1 MKKTL
6 SAVVAA
12 VFLSSTHAQTETTA
26 FSTLKQGTVD
36 LAWARGFTGRGVTI
50 GVIDQGFDLTHLDFA
65 GKVVA
70 TKNFV
75 SPNMSWGIHGTAM
88 AGVAAANKNNYGTL
102 GVAPDAKLVFAQV
115 GSGGTTNSIVES
127 AVYRALDWT
136 SLQGASVINL
146 SFGVGYASNF
156 VNSVYRNP
164 ITGTYFS
171 PSAYGVNYGAASSVI
186 NNYRVATDRGSI
198 LVVAAGNQ
206 ALPYAEFPAM
216 YATRTDFSNK
226 LILNGRMIVV
236 GAVDNNN
243 KLASFSNAAGHLC
256 QNFKGTQCL
265 DTYLTR
271 DFYVVAP
278 GVNVTVTQ
286 PNQLSGNK
294 NIATT
299 MSGTSPAA
307 AYVSGGMAIIK
318 QAWPQL
324 KPEQLVH
331 LILTTTKDLGAPG
344 TDNIYGRGLVDL
356 NKAVAPQGNLILAAR
371 NLVLPSAGLSS
382 TSGSMTTGFV
392 QIFRSTSVLSKI
404 QVLDDYG
411 RNYTADLGKA
421 IMARNP
427 LMFSPDSPWL
437 GYTGHN
443 TQSWIINPFIE
454 VKVMSTTGGAAAQ
467 LNYFVNN
474 STFGLQ
480 FGNMQEANGFLGNS
494 GSGGLSLGTGSTTWT
509 QFTFDH
515 AVSNQI
521 GAIAAFGI
529 GTTHVQNNPSSL
541 IEILTPITSQS
552 WRLGIYRTNNF
563 MHQDKVSLNVVTPP
577 TIKKGIARVSGVTG
591 YDYHFDDVGN
601 ASLIPIVSSETVDL
615 ANRSKELNL
624 VLNYQHRLTNNG
636 MINYNWMFRN
646 NAGGHIG
653 LKDNFFGV
661 NFTWTQ

>member
-102 GVAPDAKLVFAQV
+102 GVAPDAKLVLAQV
-115 GSGGTTNSIVES
+115 GTGGTSNTISES

-146 SFGVGYASNF
+146 SFGAGYTSNF
-156 VNSVYRNP
+156 VNTVYRNP
-164 ITGTYFS
+164 TTGIYFS
-171 PSAYGVNYGAASSVI
+171 PSAYGVNYGAANSVI
-186 NNYRVATDRGSI
+186 ANYQTATNRGSI
-198 LVVAAGNQ
+198 IVVSAGNQ

-216 YATRTDFSNK
+216 YATRTDFANR

-236 GAVDNNN
+236 GALDSNN

-278 GVNVTVTQ
+278 GVNVAVTQ

-294 NIATT
+294 NTATT

-307 AYVSGGMAIIK
+307 AYVSGGMALIK

-324 KPEQLVH
+324 RPEQLVH
-331 LILTTTKDLGAPG
+331 LVLTTTKDLGAPG
-344 TDNIYGRGLVDL
+344 TDNIYGRGLVDFDR
-356 NKAVAPQGNLILAAR
+356 AVAPQGNLVLAAR

-382 TSGSMTTGFV
+382 TNGSMTAGLV
-392 QIFRSTSVLSKI
+392 QIFRSTSVLGNI
-404 QVLDDYG
+404 QVLDVYG
-411 RNYTADLGKA
+411 RNYSADLGRA

-427 LMFSPDSPWL
+427 LMYSPDSPWL
-437 GYTGHN
+437 GFTGYH
-443 TQSWIINPFIE
+443 TQSWIINPAMEI
-454 VKVMSTTGGAAAQ
+454 KVISATGGAAAQ
-467 LNYFVNN
+467 INYFKGD
-474 STFGLQ
+474 SIFGLQ
-480 FGNMQEANGFLGNS
+480 FGGMQEANGFLGNN
-494 GSGGLSLGTGSTTWT
+494 GSGGLSLGTGNTTWT
-509 QFTFDH
+509 QLQFDH
-515 AVSNQI
+515 AVTDQI

-529 GTTHVQNNPSSL
+529 GTTHVQNNPLSL
-541 IEILTPITSQS
+541 IEVLTPIQSQS
-552 WRLGIYRTNNF
+552 WRLGVYRTNNF
-563 MHQDKVSLNVVTPP
+563 LPKDRLSLSIATPP
-577 TIKKGIARVSGVTG
+577 VLKKGLARVSGVTG
-591 YDYHFDDVGN
+591 YDYKDDEMGN
-601 ASLIPIVSSETVDL
+601 TNLVPIVSSEVVNL
-615 ANRSKELNL
+615 AHSSKEFNL
-624 VLNYQHRLTNNG
+624 ALSYQHRLTNNG
-636 MINYNWMFRN
+636 NINYNWILRN
-646 NAGGHIG
+646 NAGGQPG
-653 LKDNFFGV
+653 LKDYFFGV
-661 NFTWTQ
+661 NFTWLQ

>member
-102 GVAPDAKLVFAQV
+102 GVAPDAKLVLAQV
-115 GSGGTTNSIVES
+115 GTGGTSNTISES

-146 SFGVGYASNF
+146 SFGAGYTSNF
-156 VNSVYRNP
+156 VNTVYRNP
-164 ITGTYFS
+164 TTGIYFS
-171 PSAYGVNYGAASSVI
+171 PSAYGVNYGAANSVI
-186 NNYRVATDRGSI
+186 ANYQTATDRGSI
-198 LVVAAGNQ
+198 IVVSAGNQ

-216 YATRTDFSNK
+216 YATRTDFANR

-236 GAVDNNN
+236 GAVDSNN

-278 GVNVTVTQ
+278 GVNVAVTQ

-294 NIATT
+294 NTATT

-307 AYVSGGMAIIK
+307 AYVSGGMALIK

-324 KPEQLVH
+324 RPEQLVH
-331 LILTTTKDLGAPG
+331 LVLTTTKDLGAPG
-344 TDNIYGRGLVDL
+344 PDNIYGRGLVDF
-356 NKAVAPQGNLILAAR
+356 NQAVAPQGNLVLAAR

-382 TSGSMTTGFV
+382 TNGSMTAGLV
-392 QIFRSTSVLSKI
+392 QIFRSTSVLGNI
-404 QVLDDYG
+404 QVLDVYG
-411 RNYTADLGKA
+411 RNYSADLGRA

-427 LMFSPDSPWL
+427 LMYNPDSPWL
-437 GYTGHN
+437 GFTGYY
-443 TQSWIINPFIE
+443 TQSWVINPAIE
-454 VKVMSTTGGAAAQ
+454 IKVISATVGAAAQ
-467 LNYFVNN
+467 INYFKGD
-474 STFGLQ
+474 SIFGLQ
-480 FGNMQEANGFLGNS
+480 FGSMQEANGFLGNN
-494 GSGGLSLGTGSTTWT
+494 GSGGLSLGTGNTTWT
-509 QFTFDH
+509 QLQFDH
-515 AVSNQI
+515 AVTDQI

-529 GTTHVQNNPSSL
+529 GTTHVQNNPLSL
-541 IEILTPITSQS
+541 IEVLTPIQSQS
-552 WRLGIYRTNNF
+552 WRLGVYRTNNF
-563 MHQDKVSLNVVTPP
+563 LPKDRLSLSITTPP
-577 TIKKGIARVSGVTG
+577 VMKKGLARVSGVTG
-591 YDYHFDDVGN
+591 YDYKDDEMGN
-601 ASLIPIVSSETVDL
+601 TNLVPIVSSEVVNL
-615 ANRSKELNL
+615 AHSSKEFNL
-624 VLNYQHRLTNNG
+624 ALNYQHRLTNNG
-636 MINYNWMFRN
+636 NINYNWILRN
-646 NAGGHIG
+646 NAGGQPG
-653 LKDNFFGV
+653 LKDSFFGV
-661 NFTWTQ
+661 NFTWLQ

>member
-102 GVAPDAKLVFAQV
+102 GVAPDAKLVLAQV
-115 GSGGTTNSIVES
+115 GTGGTSNTISES

-146 SFGVGYASNF
+146 SFGAGYTSNF
-156 VNSVYRNP
+156 VNTVYRNP
-164 ITGTYFS
+164 TTGIYFS
-171 PSAYGVNYGAASSVI
+171 PSAYGVNYGAAKSVI
-186 NNYRVATDRGSI
+186 ANYKTASNRGSI
-198 LVVAAGNQ
+198 LVVSAGNQ

-216 YATRTDFSNK
+216 YATRTDFANR

-236 GAVDNNN
+236 GAVDRNN

-278 GVNVTVTQ
+278 GVNVVVTQ

-294 NIATT
+294 NTATT

-307 AYVSGGMAIIK
+307 AYVSGGMALIK

-324 KPEQLVH
+324 RPEQLVH
-331 LILTTTKDLGAPG
+331 LVLTTTKDLGAPG
-344 TDNIYGRGLVDL
+344 TDNIYGRGLVDF
-356 NKAVAPQGNLILAAR
+356 NRAVAPQGNLVLAAR
-371 NLVLPSAGLSS
+371 NLVLPSAGLSN
-382 TSGSMTTGFV
+382 TNGSMTAGLV
-392 QIFRSTSVLSKI
+392 QIFRSTSVLGNI
-404 QVLDDYG
+404 QVLDVYG
-411 RNYTADLGKA
+411 RNYSADLGRA

-427 LMFSPDSPWL
+427 LMYSPDSPWL
-437 GYTGHN
+437 GFTGYH
-443 TQSWIINPFIE
+443 TQSWIINPAMEI
-454 VKVMSTTGGAAAQ
+454 KVISATGGAAAQ
-467 LNYFVNN
+467 INYFKDD
-474 STFGLQ
+474 SIFGLQ
-480 FGNMQEANGFLGNS
+480 FGSMQEANGFLGNN
-494 GSGGLSLGTGSTTWT
+494 GSGGLSLGTGNTTWT
-509 QFTFDH
+509 QLQFDH
-515 AVSNQI
+515 AVTDQI

-529 GTTHVQNNPSSL
+529 GTTHVQNNPLSL
-541 IEILTPITSQS
+541 IEVLTPIQSQS
-552 WRLGIYRTNNF
+552 WRLGVYRTNNF
-563 MHQDKVSLNVVTPP
+563 LPKDRLSLSIATPP
-577 TIKKGIARVSGVTG
+577 VMKKGLARVSGVTG
-591 YDYHFDDVGN
+591 YDYKDDEMGN
-601 ASLIPIVSSETVDL
+601 TNLVPIVSSEVVSL
-615 ANRSKELNL
+615 AHSSKEFNL
-624 VLNYQHRLTNNG
+624 ALNYQHRFTNSGN
-636 MINYNWMFRN
+636 INYNWILRN
-646 NAGGHIG
+646 NAGGQPG
-653 LKDNFFGV
+653 LKDSFFGV
-661 NFTWTQ
+661 NFTWIQ